1 MTHNGI
7 NTYMRALLILCLL
20 ATASCNRCYECERT
34 VSRTSDKPF
43 PGYPVA
49 AVSKFSV
56 TKEQAEA
63 FNGLLVIE
71 RDTINGVVLTT
82 NIKTVC
88 GKN

>member
-1 MTHNGI
+1 MK
-7 NTYMRALLILCLL
+7 RVLFLALIL
-20 ATASCNRCYECERT
+20 TASCNRCYECERT

-49 AVSKFSV
+49 AVTRFDA

-63 FNGLLVIE
+63 FNGVLIIE
-71 RDTINGVVLTT
+71 RDTINGVILTS

-88 GKN
+88 ETD